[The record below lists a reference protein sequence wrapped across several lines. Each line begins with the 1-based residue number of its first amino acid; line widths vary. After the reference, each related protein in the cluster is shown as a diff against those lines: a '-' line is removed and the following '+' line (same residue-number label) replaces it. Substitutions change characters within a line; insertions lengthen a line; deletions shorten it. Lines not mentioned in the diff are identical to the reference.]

1 MQMNFE
7 TWILLAIIVI
17 IVTVVTM
24 GLSGLVTSIDVVTA
38 C

>member
-24 GLSGLVTSIDVVTA
+24 GLSGLVTSIDVVTV